1 MDGRQQLI
9 LSIAVSVMGALG
21 AVNGAIKGDK
31 EIRRNAPFYP
41 KHYAI
46 PPRWIRKIFSLP
58 KKEMAQFFIF
68 QLYCTFLHIAIGIVN
83 VFFILFNSEIS
94 AFIAYCILMLQ
105 SCWILVD
112 SILYVVFLIKF
123 RKK

>member
-1 MDGRQQLI
+1 
-9 LSIAVSVMGALG
+9 MGALG

-46 PPRWIRKIFSLP
+46 PPRWMRKMFSLP
-58 KKEMAQFFIF
+58 KREMAKFFLF
-68 QLYCTFLHIAIGIVN
+68 QLYCTFLNIAIGIVN
-83 VFFILFNSEIS
+83 VSLMLINSEIS
-94 AFIAYCILMLQ
+94 VFTAYCILMLQ
-105 SCWILVD
+105 SCWILID
-112 SILYVVFLIKF
+112 SIVYVVFLIKF